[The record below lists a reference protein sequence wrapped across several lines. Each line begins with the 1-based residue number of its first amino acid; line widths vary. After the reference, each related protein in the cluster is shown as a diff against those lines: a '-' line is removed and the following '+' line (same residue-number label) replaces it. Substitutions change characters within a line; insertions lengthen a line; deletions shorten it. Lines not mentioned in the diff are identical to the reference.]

1 MVAGYIP
8 RRLERG
14 CNMTRAIYTAA
25 KDGKVIAQRD
35 ALIWVR
41 LTAPGMYAVCGEA
54 DGEGVLIDGTI
65 YRVRGCPIL
74 PGKETVTLDYIEQ

>member
-1 MVAGYIP
+1 
-8 RRLERG
+8 
-14 CNMTRAIYTAA
+14 MTRAIYTAA

-41 LTAPGMYAVCGEA
+41 LTAPGMYARCGEGGGAGEA

-65 YRVRGCPIL
+65 YHVRGCPIL
-74 PGKETVTLDYIEQ
+74 PGKETVTLDYIE

>member
-1 MVAGYIP
+1 
-8 RRLERG
+8 
-14 CNMTRAIYTAA
+14 MTRAIYTAA

-41 LTAPGMYAVCGEA
+41 LTAPGEA

-65 YRVRGCPIL
+65 YHVRGCPIL

>member
-1 MVAGYIP
+1 
-8 RRLERG
+8 
-14 CNMTRAIYTAA
+14 MTRAIYTAA

-65 YRVRGCPIL
+65 YHVSGCPIL

>member
-1 MVAGYIP
+1 
-8 RRLERG
+8 
-14 CNMTRAIYTAA
+14 MTRAIYTAA

-65 YRVRGCPIL
+65 
-74 PGKETVTLDYIEQ
+74 